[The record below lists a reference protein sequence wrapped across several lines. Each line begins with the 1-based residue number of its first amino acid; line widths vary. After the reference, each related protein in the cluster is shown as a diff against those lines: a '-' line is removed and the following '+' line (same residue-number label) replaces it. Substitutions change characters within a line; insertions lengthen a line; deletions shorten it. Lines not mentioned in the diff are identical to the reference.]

1 MREACVLAGRDGI
14 RMHALV
20 SFLAFSRTCAR
31 SFIDQ
36 AGPSFVGFQRNLSQA
51 AAGQFDLLRY
61 FEIKIRLCLPLVEIK
76 ALEIKM
82 ST

>member
-1 MREACVLAGRDGI
+1 MQSPADLVIKLA
-14 RMHALV
+14 H
-20 SFLAFSRTCAR
+20 
-31 SFIDQ
+31 
-36 AGPSFVGFQRNLSQA
+36 LSLLIGVKSSVDHT